1 MYEKKISAEV
11 RLIKA
16 EQMSSHNF
24 IISRKKET
32 PAQVFSCGICQTFK
46 NSGGCI
52 N

>member
-32 PAQVFSCGICQTFK
+32 PAQVFPVEFVK
-46 NSGGCI
+46 LLKPVVVA
-52 N
+52 